1 MQSINSQIMS
11 ITNELKLK
19 KVEILI
25 FNSKI
30 LFYRG
35 EFNDFQNLV
44 AKEGFDISFEE
55 DNSDG
60 LSFDFEG
67 YQLIWV
73 AQNAPKHVVIHECL
87 HAVLNICTSRGID
100 RNDDEVLCYMLEY
113 LVKNLL

>member
-1 MQSINSQIMS
+1 MS

-60 LSFDFEG
+60 LSFDFEVSINLG
-67 YQLIWV
+67 
-73 AQNAPKHVVIHECL
+73 
-87 HAVLNICTSRGID
+87 CTKCSKTC
-100 RNDDEVLCYMLEY
+100 RNS
-113 LVKNLL
+113 